1 MPWVFFVAATAA
13 AALAHATIIPKTYS
27 NPWISIIID
36 GEQKR
41 VLLSPMTQGIVLFQ
55 DIAAAEQKHRSSQ
68 VSVAFNGHSVQ
79 TMIKIVRRPPH
90 LHVPWTVDGVIGVG
104 IKSTRTELLWPY
116 VNGSDPNSMQYTYS
130 GMDYATGAASLQFGP
145 SSDTILWSEPMNTV
159 DDFYYQRFTSFPMYQ
174 VSVCGK
180 SVTEA
185 TSSYW
190 DAVVDFRSPCLT
202 LPKEFYATL
211 LAWAPLSYNATV
223 NLTVVRPGVAAADL
237 PTLRFQLSHFSPLL
251 SLPLASFVLPG
262 NATLLPTY
270 LCIQPGHSVKHVVG
284 NHWAYPDIDDQ
295 GDVFTNPLDDNMRV
309 PNMYRSPIV
318 LGTMALQS
326 LGLVV
331 HAKHTRVGF
340 HRPSPP
346 PSNVSGDFS
355 VITTPYLKD
364 IDFSHKCKS

>member
-1 MPWVFFVAATAA
+1 
-13 AALAHATIIPKTYS
+13 
-27 NPWISIIID
+27 
-36 GEQKR
+36 
-41 VLLSPMTQGIVLFQ
+41 MTQGIVLFQ

-237 PTLRFQLSHFSPLL
+237 PALRFQLSHFSPLL
-251 SLPLASFVLPG
+251 SLPLASFILPG
-262 NATLLPTY
+262 NATLLRPTY

-295 GDVFTNPLDDNMRV
+295 GDVFANPLDDNMRV

-340 HRPSPP
+340 HRPPPP
-346 PSNVSGDFS
+346 PSNVSGDYS
-355 VITTPYLKD
+355 VITTPNLKD